1 MLGIVANYHC
11 MQFQGKLISPTGEKD
26 KKLNFG
32 PDLGPF
38 WLKYRLQKLF
48 SWVLPLLDVIH
59 CCKLSLYAMKRKTNK
74 QTWKNGKKSSF
85 GPDFGLFGPNS
96 SYQFFFFFSRIWLFQ
111 SLDIIVSYH
120 HVQYQKNLMI
130 QSRENLVTDR
140 QTNKLMERRTRV
152 IS

>member
-38 WLKYRLQKLF
+38 WPKYRLQKLF

-96 SYQFFFFFSRIWLFQ
+96 TYQFFFSRIWLFQ

>member
-38 WLKYRLQKLF
+38 WPKYRLQKLF

-96 SYQFFFFFSRIWLFQ
+96 SYQFFFFSRIWLFQ